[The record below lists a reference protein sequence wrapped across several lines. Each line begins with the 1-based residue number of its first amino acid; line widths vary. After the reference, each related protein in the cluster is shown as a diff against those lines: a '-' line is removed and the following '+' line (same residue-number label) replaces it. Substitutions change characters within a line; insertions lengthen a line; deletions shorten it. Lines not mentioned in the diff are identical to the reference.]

1 MAGTPPRPAPKAPPP
16 PPPKAAAR
24 PPPPRPAAPPA
35 APKAGEKTITL
46 RIGRYRPERSEE
58 PFFQEYTIPYRD
70 DMVVLDALNYI
81 KDTLDPTLTFRW
93 SCRMGICGSCGAGV
107 NGTPKLTCA
116 IYLKDI
122 TRRPVLVEP
131 LANFAILKDLVVD
144 IEPFMRKL
152 ESVRPYIVRKEERP
166 LERGEYRQT
175 QDEVER
181 FREQSLCI
189 NCMLCYAGC
198 PVYGHDERFL
208 GPAASA
214 LASRYLMDT
223 RDQGTEERLAAVSTK
238 TGIWECTFVG
248 ECSVV
253 CPKGVDPAGAIQQLK
268 AMAATRL
275 MKDMLLPLAS
285 R

>member
-1 MAGTPPRPAPKAPPP
+1 MADETPPEAAPRAPPSSSP
-16 PPPKAAAR
+16 KPAEKPAPPPKAA
-24 PPPPRPAAPPA
+24 
-35 APKAGEKTITL
+35 KKTIRL
-46 RIGRYRPERSEE
+46 RIMRYRPEQSEE
-58 PFFQEYTIPYRD
+58 PFYQEYTIPYRD

-93 SCRMGICGSCGAGV
+93 SCRMGICGSCGADV

-116 IYLKDI
+116 TYLKDI
-122 TRRPVLVEP
+122 KKHPVIVDP
-131 LANFAILKDLVVD
+131 LAHFAILKDLVVD

-152 ESVRPYIVRKEERP
+152 ESVKPYIIRKEERP

-175 QDEVER
+175 QDEVEM
-181 FREQSLCI
+181 FRQQSLCI

-208 GPAASA
+208 GPAVSA
-214 LASRYLMDT
+214 LALRYQMDN
-223 RDQGTEERLAAVSTK
+223 RDQGTDERLAAVSTK

-253 CPKGVDPAGAIQQLK
+253 CPKHVDPAGAIQQLK